1 MIIKPDIVTSR
12 QNEAVKRLLS
22 LDDKKDRDATRLFV
36 LDGLKLFEE
45 AVKARAD
52 IMYVYV
58 STDKKEQ
65 LSQYVEASLT
75 DSKYKNTQL
84 IHVEASL
91 FERVSHEKSPQ
102 GIITLVKYL
111 DKIQN
116 IIKINKEMSLSKP
129 DDYGTGGVLFLDGIQ
144 DPGNLGAIVRSA
156 VAMGR
161 NRLVLDAACVDVY
174 HPRVLRAAMGGI
186 FRLCATY
193 TDDLPAAVGR
203 IRASGH
209 RVFAAEL
216 RDGALPVQA
225 AHLRSSDSVVIGNEG
240 HGISTAVSKA
250 CDGSIFLPIAPGTES
265 LNAAVAAS
273 IFLWE
278 MREV

>member
-22 LDDKKDRDATRLFV
+22 LDDKKGRDAAGLFV
-36 LDGLKLFEE
+36 LDGFKLFEE
-45 AVKARAD
+45 AVKAGAD
-52 IMYVYV
+52 IAYIYVNAG
-58 STDKKEQ
+58 KWEQ
-65 LSQYVEASLT
+65 LLQYIEAVLT
-75 DSKYKNTQL
+75 AEKYERTQL
-84 IHVEASL
+84 IRVEASL
-91 FERVSHEKSPQ
+91 FERISHEKSPQ
-102 GIITLVKYL
+102 GIITLAKYL
-111 DKIQN
+111 DKVQN
-116 IIKINKEMSLSKP
+116 IIKINKVASLFEQGSP
-129 DDYGTGGVLFLDGIQ
+129 ETGGVLFLDGMQ
-144 DPGNLGAIVRSA
+144 DPGNLGAVIRSA

-186 FRLCATY
+186 FRLRALY
-193 TDDLPAAVGR
+193 TDDLPAAVAR
-203 IRASGH
+203 VRATGN

-225 AHLRSSDSVVIGNEG
+225 VHLQPSDSIVIGNEG
-240 HGISTAVSKA
+240 HGISPAVSKA